1 MRQQDPDRPAAP
13 AGRAT
18 VARPG
23 DPPPDWGG
31 VEGDGGTSTQGPG
44 REEGLSDAVNK
55 AGAAADTP
63 LPRAPIRKHRRLSDH
78 IVIAFHFACDQGDIE
93 VAGRLLGILERM
105 VLRPPPIG
113 RTERRSDIQPLVAA
127 LQRLRTLRHPEARGY

>member
-44 REEGLSDAVNK
+44 REEGLSYAVND
-55 AGAAADTP
+55 AGAAAAIP
-63 LPRAPIRKHRRLSDH
+63 PPRGPTRKHRRLSDR
-78 IVIAFHFACDQGDIE
+78 ILIAFHSACDQGDFE
-93 VAGRLLGILERM
+93 AARRALRILEHM
-105 VLRPPPIG
+105 VLRPAPLG
-113 RTERRSDIQPLVAA
+113 RLERRSDIQPLVAA